1 MHSNTQALMS
11 SYYEYDPHWANVV
24 IYLRGDEVLGAGG
37 DTRYMDR
44 TGKRTW
50 LNAGGVTTDT
60 VTYKYNGKSFQF
72 PGNNTSSCLA
82 TGDATD
88 LAFGANDFTM
98 ECWFNSMLWSTGTY
112 YHCLLS
118 QRTSS
123 TSNHAFT
130 WYFGIDPTGGQGL
143 RFAYSTTGGAPGNE
157 ALKAYAFNL
166 NTWYHVAACKQGTSL
181 YQYVNGVQIGTP
193 MTGLGTMF
201 NSSQVF
207 KIGAFDSTTY
217 DSYSL
222 SYFFGWMSDIRVTN
236 GVARYPNG
244 TSFTPPPRSFPI
256 NSGI

>member
-1 MHSNTQALMS
+1 MHANTQALLS
-11 SYYEYDPHWANVV
+11 SYPDNDPHWSSVQ
-24 IYLRGDEVLGAGG
+24 IYLRGDEVLRSGG
-37 DTRYMDR
+37 VDRYMDR
-44 TGKRTW
+44 TSKRTW
-50 LNAGGVTTDT
+50 VNAGGITTDT
-60 VTYKYNGKSFQF
+60 VTTKYNSSSFQF

-82 TGDATD
+82 TGDEAG

-98 ECWFNSMLWSTGTY
+98 ECWFNSMLWPSGTY
-112 YHCLLS
+112 YPCIMS

-130 WYFGIDPTGGQGL
+130 WYFGVAGTGGLGL

-157 ALKAYAFNL
+157 ALKAYSFDL
-166 NTWYHVAACKQGTSL
+166 DTWYHVAACKQGSNL
-181 YQYVNGVQIGTP
+181 YQYVNGAQVGTP

-236 GVARYPNG
+236 GVARYPAG
-244 TSFTPPPRSFPI
+244 TSFTPPQRTFPDK
-256 NSGI
+256 